1 MSVRAMESHNQHP
14 TAANKGG
21 WMLARTRGPGVS
33 EPQVIGVLRD
43 AVHVT
48 EAVKAKVRPDAAGT
62 WS

>member
-1 MSVRAMESHNQHP
+1 MESHNQHP
-14 TAANKGG
+14 TAAKKGG

-33 EPQVIGVLRD
+33 EPQVIGVLWD

-48 EAVKAKVRPDAAGT
+48 EAVKAEVRPDAAGT